1 MVVIVCFEES
11 DRLALHDSQWKQ
23 IGIHRMRRT
32 RKNGKYDRRTRK
44 KASRKISDEDQF
56 ALYDRDDVIEY
67 LQTGGGGVT
76 KQATTGPKG
85 SRTHARSLMAHL
97 VEIGW
102 DPAFV
107 TTAFRTLDDTLL
119 LEYPSRLFIED
130 YFKALIRRP
139 NVHLPIK
146 ESLMRIGLRS
156 EVAYALEPLLEPLQG
171 SSYTDNQILDTAIYY
186 LLNRYVP
193 ITEPHTSHLLRPDTV
208 DEWFSHIPNVSVF
221 NMSQPCSSK
230 AVSSIEEALSFLPD
244 TPTHKYF
251 FHTTSW
257 KGSLSIMEFLDRSQG
272 RRCLDFGIY
281 PGFYMSET
289 VLDCLVW
296 GAKKN
301 RLWSN
306 ETAIMIF
313 SVPKILPAQ
322 LSYKELR
329 GEEWSSITR
338 QSRECK
344 ERQELRTIRSF
355 DLLYG
360 DMVRNPTAVEQ
371 GVESPLTHRP
381 PKKQFVSKTDTGD
394 AFIHTC
400 LIGCI
405 YFRKQT
411 N

>member
-1 MVVIVCFEES
+1 MITETKEEQSGKMMS
-11 DRLALHDSQWKQ
+11 D
-23 IGIHRMRRT
+23 
-32 RKNGKYDRRTRK
+32 YDQYADYAR
-44 KASRKISDEDQF
+44 E
-56 ALYDRDDVIEY
+56 DVIEY
-67 LQTGGGGVT
+67 VLTGEGDLIDSQGERTNTQSVIDQTIE
-76 KQATTGPKG
+76 
-85 SRTHARSLMAHL
+85 L
-97 VEIGW
+97 GW
-102 DPAFV
+102 ESAFV
-107 TTAFRTLDDTLL
+107 TVAFSRLDDTLL
-119 LEYPSRLFIED
+119 LEYPDRLFIED
-130 YFKALIRRP
+130 YFKALIRHSTVQP
-139 NVHLPIK
+139 PLK
-146 ESLMRIGLRS
+146 ESLMRIGLRPD
-156 EVAYALEPLLEPLQG
+156 VVDRLVPLLEPLQD
-171 SSYTDNQILDTAIYY
+171 SSYTYNQILDTAVYY
-186 LLNRYVP
+186 LLEQYSP

-208 DEWFSHIPNVSVF
+208 DEWFSHKPNVSVF

-230 AVSSIEEALSFLPD
+230 AVSAIEEALSFIPVK
-244 TPTHKYF
+244 PTHKYF

-257 KGSLSIMEFLDRSQG
+257 KGSLSIMEGVDRSLG

-313 SVPKILPAQ
+313 SVPNTLPPHI
-322 LSYKELR
+322 SHKELR
-329 GEEWSSITR
+329 DNEWSSITS

-371 GVESPLTHRP
+371 GVEAPTTYSP
-381 PKKQFVSKTDTGD
+381 PKKQLVSKTDAGD
-394 AFIHTC
+394 AFIHSC

>member
-1 MVVIVCFEES
+1 MITETKDEQTGKMMS
-11 DRLALHDSQWKQ
+11 D
-23 IGIHRMRRT
+23 
-32 RKNGKYDRRTRK
+32 YDQYADYAR
-44 KASRKISDEDQF
+44 E
-56 ALYDRDDVIEY
+56 DVIEY
-67 LQTGGGGVT
+67 VLTGEGDLIDSQGERT
-76 KQATTGPKG
+76 DTQALMDQIVELGWNPTFVAVAF
-85 SRTHARSLMAHL
+85 SR
-97 VEIGW
+97 
-102 DPAFV
+102 
-107 TTAFRTLDDTLL
+107 LDDTLL

-139 NVHLPIK
+139 NVQLSIK
-146 ESLMRIGLRS
+146 ESLLRIGLRS
-156 EVAYALEPLLEPLQG
+156 EVAYAVEPLLEPLQG
-171 SSYTDNQILDTAIYY
+171 SSYTDNQILDTAVYY
-186 LLNRYVP
+186 LLEQYSP

-208 DEWFSHIPNVSVF
+208 DEWFSHKPNVSVF

-230 AVSSIEEALSFLPD
+230 AVSAIEEALSFIPVK
-244 TPTHKYF
+244 PTHKYF

-257 KGSLSIMEFLDRSQG
+257 KGSLSIMEFLDRSVG

-289 VLDCLVW
+289 VLDCLVC

-301 RLWSN
+301 KLWGN

-313 SVPKILPAQ
+313 SVPNTLPPQ
-322 LSYKELR
+322 ISYKELR
-329 GEEWSSITR
+329 GHEWSSITR

-344 ERQELRTIRSF
+344 ERQELPSIRST

-360 DMVRNPTAVEQ
+360 DVVGNPIAVEQ
-371 GVESPLTHRP
+371 GVEAPTTHSP
-381 PKKQFVSKTDTGD
+381 PKKQLVSKTDAGD

-411 N
+411 S